1 MDIKNTIKSIASDI
15 KYGRFTSEASVSQGI
30 VLRLLS
36 VLGWDIFD
44 AEIVIPEYSIFGKRV
59 DFALC
64 HPRNKPMVLIEVK
77 QVGNAEGFEKQL
89 FEYAFHQGIPFAILT
104 DGQEWHFFLPGEQGL
119 YQERRVYKLDILE
132 RDLDESYNRF
142 TRYLDHERVASGLA
156 IDSARDDYRNVSKQ
170 REIKDTLPIA
180 WRKLI
185 DEKEELLLELLA
197 DKVESLCG
205 YKPEFE
211 LVENFL
217 ENLSYPI
224 VEQPVIN
231 IDKRIIRKKRLKD
244 KVVFDQNK
252 NKQPGFTYKMKNF
265 NARNARDVM
274 INIFKIFAKEDNTFL
289 ERFTLLPEHGK
300 KRRFLAKNKYDLYPD
315 RTDLAEQSSH
325 AVEFLPGWWLGLNY
339 NKTSI
344 EKIIRMACEV
354 RGVKYGSELTISL

>member
-1 MDIKNTIKSIASDI
+1 MDIKNTIKSIANDI
-15 KYGRFTSEASVSQGI
+15 KHGRFTSEASVSQGI

-104 DGQEWHFFLPGEQGL
+104 DGKEWHFFLPGEQGL

-142 TRYLDHERVASGLA
+142 IRYLDHERVANGLA

-211 LVENFL
+211 LVETFL
-217 ENLSYPI
+217 ESLSYPI
-224 VEQPVIN
+224 VERPAKN
-231 IDKRIIRKKRLKD
+231 LDKPIVRRERRKAEIIPS
-244 KVVFDQNK
+244 QNK
-252 NKQPGFTYKMKNF
+252 NSQPGFTYKMKNF

-274 INIFKIFAKEDNTFL
+274 INIFKTFAKEDNTFL
-289 ERFTLLPEHGK
+289 ERFASKPEHSK
-300 KRRFLAKNKYDLYPD
+300 KRRFLAKNKYDLYPG
-315 RTDLAEQSSH
+315 RPDLAEHPNNSI
-325 AVEFLPGWWLGLNY
+325 EFLPGWWLGLNY

-344 EKIIRMACEV
+344 EKIIMMACEV
-354 RGVKYGSELTISL
+354 RGVKYGSELTITL